1 MQSFTQTV
9 FKGGMNMLA
18 SPDSL
23 AEDEYVWGVNIRARN
38 NSLTSVLGP
47 LEDTALPSGPKQG
60 LFAMGQYLVLFCNGQ
75 AFWRDYA
82 STGWTPILGFQMSRT
97 APRFWAVAV
106 TGSSVNLQ
114 RRSVAGATTIAN
126 IASGL
131 TLATTNGLPAAL
143 LVQDGVSQPWIIQLD
158 LTCRVTNTY
167 AQWTQETNQEYVP
180 IGTEMAV
187 VGQKLF
193 ILGLDGRSLYQSVS
207 GRMLDFVVNVDT
219 DGDKGGDAD
228 TTSHSISFETVTGL
242 KASSLTS
249 MIVATA
255 RNTYLVE
262 LNFDTLVWGEPSYRN
277 SPLFESG
284 MTNSRSMIELRGN
297 YAFIDFNGIR
307 SFNAVMNLK
316 FEGQNDPF
324 SAKIHGLLE
333 YVMQN
338 TEDTSAVYYDNY
350 GIFSV
355 RTAFGY
361 ALMIYDSL
369 LERWVSIDQHECV
382 RVRNFA
388 VTFGAS
394 ESQLWALTTSGRVFQ
409 LFVGEPL
416 QAMVMTRGFQDNN
429 LNTEYK
435 LREFVGQF
443 EDSPAAGVAMAIP
456 YCDGKRF
463 SARTRTLRDTTSAML
478 WPLEYPLEF
487 SSTDKVDVQT
497 FTFTTLPNVRVVQ
510 MNVSW
515 TGGGSLNSLQLN
527 TDMQT
532 AAVAQEKQAAYANAS
547 NT

>member
-1 MQSFTQTV
+1 MFD
-9 FKGGMNMLA
+9 GADNLG
-18 SPDSL
+18 P
-23 AEDEYVWGVNIRARN
+23 DEYVWGVNIRTRDSRLA
-38 NSLTSVLGP
+38 SVLGP
-47 LEDTALPSGPKQG
+47 LEDSALPSGPKQG
-60 LFAMGQYLVLFCNGQ
+60 LFAMGQYLVLFCDGK

-82 STGWTPILGFQMSRT
+82 STGWTPIVGFQMSNT
-97 APRFWAVAV
+97 APRFWAVAI
-106 TGSSVNLQ
+106 TGSSANLQ
-114 RRSVAGATTIAN
+114 RKLTAGTTTIAN
-126 IASGL
+126 IARGL
-131 TLATTNGLPAAL
+131 TLATSNGLPAAL

-158 LTCRVTNTY
+158 LSCRVTNTY
-167 AQWTQETNQEYVP
+167 AQWTQETDQEYVP

-219 DGDKGGDAD
+219 NGNKAGDAS
-228 TTSHSISFETVTGL
+228 TTSHSISFEAVTGL

-249 MIVATA
+249 FVVATA
-255 RNTYLVE
+255 RNTYMVE
-262 LNFDTLVWGEPSYRN
+262 LDFDNTVFGEPTFRN

-284 MTNSRSMIELRGN
+284 MTNSRSMIEMRGN

-324 SAKIHGLLE
+324 SLRIHDLMDR
-333 YVMQN
+333 VMQ
-338 TEDTSAVYYDNY
+338 TVEDTAAVNFDNY

-361 ALMIYDSL
+361 ALMIYDTL
-369 LERWVSIDQHECV
+369 LEKWVSIDQHECI
-382 RVRNFA
+382 RIKNFA
-388 VTFGAS
+388 TTNGAS
-394 ESQLWALTTSGRVFQ
+394 TTQLWALTTSGRVFQ
-409 LFVGEPL
+409 LFTGEAL
-416 QAMVMTRGFQDNN
+416 QSMIMTRRFQDAN

-443 EDSPAAGVAMAIP
+443 EESPVAGSAVVIP
-456 YCDGKRF
+456 YCDGRRF
-463 SARTRTLRDTTSAML
+463 TARTRTLRDTSSAML
-478 WPLEYPLEF
+478 WPLEYPIEF

-497 FTFTTLPNVRVVQ
+497 FTFTSLPNVRNIQ
-510 MNVSW
+510 LNVSW
-515 TGGGSLNSLQLN
+515 TGGGFLNSLQLN

-532 AAVAQEKQAAYANAS
+532 AAVSQEKQAAYANAS